1 MNIYSPFIK
10 LNFNKPG
17 LFFHILFQAS
27 IMKRKYIVI
36 IFLAAVLAVYIIYK
50 ALFNHEKVQ
59 TVAVTK
65 GNLITLI
72 YATGTVTADSVATLR
87 SESGGIV
94 KYIVGKEGMY
104 VKKGTVLLRTD
115 RSDQALKLKDAESQ
129 IETSELDL
137 AARERDLKRKE
148 SLYKTNSITK
158 KDYEDAKQSF
168 DLARVNLNQKKLAL
182 DIAKQNLTKTEVTAP
197 FSGLLVNVKVNLGDN
212 LTPNAECFEILA
224 PNSIVVQGEVDEQ
237 DLGKINT
244 GMPAVV
250 AFDAYPADKFD
261 GVVQRIVPRT
271 DEATKTSKVYIK
283 LKNSPEK
290 LNLGMTATI
299 NIKAGEKQ
307 NALLLPRTAI
317 LEENR
322 NRYVFKVEGERLK
335 KIQLNTGSLDGKF
348 ADVSESGLTEGVKIV
363 NQPKNSYTDNMRV
376 DVN

>member
-1 MNIYSPFIK
+1 
-10 LNFNKPG
+10 
-17 LFFHILFQAS
+17 
-27 IMKRKYIVI
+27 MKRKYII
-36 IFLAAVLAVYIIYK
+36 IISLVLVAAVFIIYK
-50 ALFNHEKVQ
+50 AFFNHEKVQ
-59 TVAVTK
+59 TVAVTR

-72 YATGTVTADSVATLR
+72 YATGTVTADSFATLR

-94 KYIVGKEGMY
+94 KYIVGKEGTF
-104 VKKGTVLLRTD
+104 VKKGAVLLRTD
-115 RSDQALKLKDAESQ
+115 RSDQALKLRDAESQ
-129 IETSELDL
+129 IRTAELDL
-137 AARERDLKRKE
+137 EAKERDLKRKE

-158 KDYEDAKQSF
+158 KELEDSKQNY
-168 DLARVNLNQKKLAL
+168 DLAKVSLDQKKVTL
-182 DIAKQNLTKTEVTAP
+182 DIARQNLSKTEVTAP
-197 FSGLLVNVKVNLGDN
+197 FPGLLVNVRVNLGDN

-250 AFDAYPADKFD
+250 AFDAYPNEKYE
-261 GVVQRIVPRT
+261 GVLQRIVPRT

-283 LKNSPEK
+283 LKQSPEK

-299 NIKAGEKQ
+299 NIKADEKQ

-335 KIQLNTGSLDGKF
+335 KIQLNTGSSDGKF
-348 ADVSESGLTEGVKIV
+348 ADVTESGLTEGVRIV
-363 NQPKNSYTDNMRV
+363 DQPKNSYSDNMRV

>member
-1 MNIYSPFIK
+1 
-10 LNFNKPG
+10 
-17 LFFHILFQAS
+17 
-27 IMKRKYIVI
+27 MKKKYIVI
-36 IFLAAVLAVYIIYK
+36 ISLVLIVAVYVIYK

-59 TVAVTK
+59 TVPVTK

-87 SESGGIV
+87 AEAGGIV
-94 KYIVGKEGMY
+94 KYIIGKEGMY

-115 RSDQALKLKDAESQ
+115 RSDQELRLRDAENQ
-129 IETSELDL
+129 IETAELDL
-137 AARERDLKRKE
+137 QAKERDLKRKE
-148 SLYKTNSITK
+148 SLYKTSSITK

-168 DLARVNLNQKKLAL
+168 DLSRVSLNQKKLSL
-182 DIAKQNLTKTEVTAP
+182 DIARQNLTKTEVTAP
-197 FSGLLVNVKVNLGDN
+197 FSGVLVNVRVNLGDN
-212 LTPNAECFEILA
+212 LTPNAECFEIMA

-237 DLGKINT
+237 DLGRINS

-250 AFDAYPADKFD
+250 AFDAYPNDKYE
-261 GVVQRIVPRT
+261 GVLQRIVPRT
-271 DEATKTSKVYIK
+271 DEATKTSRVYIK
-283 LKNSPEK
+283 LKQSPEK

-335 KIQLNTGSLDGKF
+335 KVQLNTGNLDGKF
-348 ADVSESGLTEGVKIV
+348 ADVSESGLPEGTKIV
-363 NQPKNSYTDNMRV
+363 DQPKGSFTDNMRV